1 MRYWVVVLIGA
12 LLLSG
17 CASKKGS
24 SGSSGSRYSI
34 EHDHGPDRVIDMSHV
49 PDAVPRVEPISR
61 GGNKSP
67 YTVLGKTYSVMSS
80 ANGYRERGG
89 ASWYGKK
96 FHGHLTSNG
105 EIYDM
110 YQMTAAHK
118 SLPLPTF
125 ARVTNLANGKQVIVR
140 VNDRG
145 PFHPGR
151 IIDLSYAAAFRL
163 GMLGAGTAHVE
174 VEAINPLTWNTR
186 TAVHR
191 APAPVPTPAPVA
203 QRSSREAGVLSNQFV
218 QAGAFSSA
226 VSAQQLAAKLSGY
239 TRQTAR
245 VERSGTLYK
254 VLVGPVGLR
263 SEADDIIRILAQQGI
278 SGAHLVTWPQP

>member
-34 EHDHGPDRVIDMSHV
+34 KHDHGPDRPIDMSHV

-67 YTVLGKTYSVMSS
+67 YTVLGKTYTVLSS

-105 EIYDM
+105 EVYDM

-191 APAPVPTPAPVA
+191 IPEPAPAPVV
-203 QRSSREAGVLSNQFV
+203 QRPSREAGMESNQFV
-218 QAGAFSSA
+218 QAGAFSSE
-226 VSAQQLAAKLSGY
+226 VSAQQLAVKLSGD
-239 TRQTAR
+239 TRQIAR
-245 VERSGTLYK
+245 VERIGGLYK
-254 VLVGPVGLR
+254 VLIGPVGLR
-263 SEADDIIRILAQQGI
+263 SDADGIIRMLAQKGI